1 MSEIVLYFF
10 QKEKDEK
17 MKKYL
22 VLMTM
27 IVTHIFG
34 QSCQQ
39 SYSDMDA
46 KMDVVAKAMN
56 ASNFTLVESELEDLR
71 KKINATK
78 KKCDVTKHLSYYNG
92 LVAVKKSLI
101 NHREIKQTK
110 TPPVKDIPSD
120 EQAFYRRAMMSCK
133 TVFGYKNCSDD
144 MSMEDMKHA
153 IKECRRLYPNP
164 ADIKAYCE

>member
-1 MSEIVLYFF
+1 
-10 QKEKDEK
+10 

-27 IVTHIFG
+27 IVTHMFG

-39 SYSDMDA
+39 SYNGLDA

-56 ASNFTLVESELEDLR
+56 ASNLTLVESELGDLK
-71 KKINATK
+71 KKINDIK
-78 KKCDVTKHLSYYNG
+78 NKCDVTKYLSYYNG

-101 NHREIKQTK
+101 KFRGLKQTK
-110 TPPVKDIPSD
+110 TPTVKKNVKNMPSD
-120 EQAFYRRAMMSCK
+120 EDAFYMRAMMSCK

-144 MSMEDMKHA
+144 MTMEDMKHA
-153 IKECRRLYPNP
+153 IKECHSLYPNP
-164 ADIKAYCE
+164 TDIKAYCE